1 MKKFA
6 FKQRHKINQTRKKR
20 LHFSYRSSPLEVFCK
35 KVALKNFAK
44 FTEKHLCQT
53 LFLIKLQAV
62 LECKKCWK
70 VVGVPK
76 GRQLY

>member
-53 LFLIKLQAV
+53 LFFNKVAGCVGVQKV
-62 LECKKCWK
+62 LESCWSA
-70 VVGVPK
+70 
-76 GRQLY
+76 